1 MSMVISES
9 KGRIQGIT
17 LDGGNLNFSVVCPL
31 FKGVYFD
38 EVENVFTFNRNLPDK
53 MTFEE
58 FFKKRVKITVEII
71 EE

>member
-1 MSMVISES
+1 MVISET
-9 KGRIQGIT
+9 KGRIQSIS
-17 LDGGNLNFSVVCPL
+17 LDGGSLNFSVITPV
-31 FKGVYFD
+31 FKGMCFD
-38 EVENVFTFNRNLPDK
+38 EVENVFTFNRNQPDK